1 MDTSNLTLTPPAAF
15 KTRPAAG
22 AADAAQPTKAAAPAP
37 THDRGLSPA
46 PAAVAATAEQPPA
59 KQAPEAAVEEQKPDQ
74 SLVQDTLRKLND
86 LAQTSIAFSQHEE
99 TGRTVIT
106 VSDKESGEEIRTIP
120 SEDFLAIAAHLQEAL
135 DSADGLKPGLL
146 VSSQA

>member
-1 MDTSNLTLTPPAAF
+1 MDTSNLTSAPFAAY

-22 AADAAQPTKAAAPAP
+22 AADVGQPTKAVEPGP
-37 THDRGLSPA
+37 TNDRVLSSGLTQT
-46 PAAVAATAEQPPA
+46 AATTQQSPA
-59 KQAPEAAVEEQKPDQ
+59 KQPVDVAADEKKQ
-74 SLVQDTLRKLND
+74 SQYPVQDTLRKLND
-86 LAQTSIAFSQHEE
+86 LAQTSVVFSQHEE

-120 SEDFLAIAAHLQEAL
+120 SEDFLAIAAHLEESLA
-135 DSADGLKPGLL
+135 SAEGLQPGLL